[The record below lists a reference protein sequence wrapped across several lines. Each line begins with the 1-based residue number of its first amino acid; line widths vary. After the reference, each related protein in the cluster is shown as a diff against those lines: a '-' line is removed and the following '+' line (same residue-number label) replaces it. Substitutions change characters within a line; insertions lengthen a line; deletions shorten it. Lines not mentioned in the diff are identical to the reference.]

1 MKQRKILS
9 FFNIRNQLS
18 RASAH
23 SVLAALSKL
32 QIRNSSSEASS
43 PTFLRDV
50 VMKSDFESY
59 LCASL
64 APSVARESLLVTRAF
79 NTELAA
85 VREHTRGNL
94 ASGHLRLGFW
104 RNMIDGAYVA
114 AQQQQQQQQ
123 PEPSSSAVDRH
134 PLYAPLRDSIKRH
147 KHTRRWFERL
157 IDARASDLDISRD
170 AEQISV
176 IPREESGNLKATTM
190 SLGNSNLFSFSETS
204 CETTSDTLAEA
215 EIFAEQTNST
225 LLYLALEAVGVR
237 DVHADHAASHIGKA
251 VGLCALLRSLPV
263 HCRQGQVF
271 LPAKILSKH
280 GLRPLD
286 LIISPE
292 DVFTP
297 AGKSLLEEAEDNA
310 KKTTDGDNGKRGLA
324 MTLARSSSFG
334 GGADIQSFKSDP
346 EEPRSTLALPKK
358 SINEGAGGIR
368 LALSPA
374 AVRLAAE
381 SNKTGGS
388 LPIPK
393 KNPLIQPA
401 KQQRSAAWSAAAA
414 VLRSGAGASQ
424 LVLVKSPEITAL
436 IREVV
441 FDVACQAKAHLDHAR
456 GMQKLVPPAAR
467 AALLPAV
474 CVDRFLRRLETQN
487 FDIFSGNGV
496 GAWSDGR
503 PYARLLLQ
511 SEMLRF
517 TVTNNY

>member
-1 MKQRKILS
+1 MRKYNSLINLLHASEKQSRAQPKPSALA
-9 FFNIRNQLS
+9 LS
-18 RASAH
+18 R
-23 SVLAALSKL
+23 
-32 QIRNSSSEASS
+32 SSSTS
-43 PTFLRDV
+43 TFLRDAV
-50 VMKSDFESY
+50 LNSDFESY

-64 APSVARESLLVTRAF
+64 APSAARESLLVTRAF

-85 VREHTRGNL
+85 VRELTRGNS

-104 RNMIDGAYVA
+104 RSMIDGAYVS
-114 AQQQQQQQQ
+114 AQQQNN
-123 PEPSSSAVDRH
+123 EPAASGGLAENAVGRH
-134 PLYAPLRDSIKRH
+134 PLFVPLRDSIKRH

-157 IDARASDLDISRD
+157 IDARASDLDQNRD
-170 AEQISV
+170 AELINM
-176 IPREESGNLKATTM
+176 IPNGESGRSRVAPM
-190 SLGNSNLFSFSETS
+190 SLGSSSNSFAFSDTS

-251 VGLCALLRSLPV
+251 LGLCAMLRSLPV

-271 LPAKILSKH
+271 LPSKILSKH

-286 LIISPE
+286 LVISPE
-292 DVFTP
+292 DVLTP
-297 AGKSLLEEAEDNA
+297 GGKSLLEEAEENA
-310 KKTTDGDNGKRGLA
+310 KKGEGDNGKRGLA

-334 GGADIQSFKSDP
+334 GGADIQSINNNTL
-346 EEPRSTLALPKK
+346 EPRSAPVLPKK
-358 SINEGAGGIR
+358 SINEGAGGVR
-368 LALSPA
+368 LTLSPA
-374 AVRLAAE
+374 AARLAAE
-381 SNKTGGS
+381 SNIIGKPHEFT
-388 LPIPK
+388 K
-393 KNPLIQPA
+393 KQPLIQPL
-401 KQQRSAAWSAAAA
+401 KQQRSSSWSAAAA

-424 LVLVKSPEITAL
+424 LVLVKSPEVMAL

-456 GMQKLVPPAAR
+456 GMQKLVSPNAR

-474 CVDRFLRRLETQN
+474 CVDRFLRRLEAQN
-487 FDIFSGNGV
+487 FDIFSGGGV

-517 TVTNNY
+517 TVTNSY